1 VTVSTPGYQSSAG
14 HIRNYKK
21 GDMSYVVLARRFRP
35 QTFDEVLGQ
44 THVTRT
50 LSNAIKND
58 RVAHAYLFSGARGV
72 GKTSVARILAKSI
85 NCEKGPT
92 PHPCGECG
100 SCRDTVSGSSLDVIE
115 IDGASNNS
123 VEDVR
128 NLREQVKYM
137 SAQGRTRIFII
148 DEVHMLSTSAFN
160 ALLKTLEEPPPRVI
174 FIFATT
180 EQHKIPATIN
190 SRCQHF
196 EFRRIAAP
204 IIAARLKEICEAE
217 GVDASDEALATIARQ
232 ATGSLRDSQSLLDR
246 FISTGE
252 TKIDQRL
259 VSDLLGLVGR
269 GTILKLGSVVC
280 ERDAGGCMEQVV
292 DIYNSGYDLA
302 QFCREFLE
310 HWRNV
315 ALARSI
321 KNVAPLIDCADEELA
336 EIKLQAGTLKPSEAD
351 WLFAIF
357 SRAAE
362 DIIRSDNQR
371 LLLEMTLLKM
381 ATRPDAEE
389 ISELIKRFEFLEK
402 KLGGRPGPSGGGGPG
417 QGGRPVSQQRPASVP
432 ASGFKRPFPGNRTE
446 ASVAP
451 PEGAS
456 SPSNPLPRNQ
466 ATGPPPA
473 QATAVQEQE
482 VTAPSYEP
490 RDRPVDI
497 DKDWSDLLRYVSG
510 QNKLLGGHL
519 NDAYPVR
526 LDEELLEIGVIS
538 PFNYNRLCDPVKQKQ
553 LQKLASAY
561 IGREVEIS
569 VIEHNPDLQKIPTVT
584 EEQNEQKKKQQAQDE
599 QLKKEAREHPVTAM
613 ILDEFEGSRL
623 LDVRLSALGKKQANK
638 EKPND

>member
-1 VTVSTPGYQSSAG
+1 
-14 HIRNYKK
+14 
-21 GDMSYVVLARRFRP
+21 MSYVVLARRYRP

-50 LSNAIKND
+50 LANAIENG

-92 PHPCGECG
+92 PYPCGECR
-100 SCRDTVSGSSLDVIE
+100 SCRDTVGGNSLDVIE

-128 NLREQVKYM
+128 NLREQVKYLP
-137 SAQGRTRIFII
+137 AQGRTRIFII

-196 EFRRIAAP
+196 EFRRIPAP
-204 IIAARLKEICEAE
+204 VIAARLKEICEAE
-217 GVDASDEALATIARQ
+217 GVTAGDDALATIARQ

-252 TKIDQRL
+252 KNIDQKL

-269 GTILKLGSVVC
+269 GAILKLGASIC
-280 ERDAGGCMEQVV
+280 ERDAADCMLQVV

-315 ALARSI
+315 ALARTI
-321 KNVAPLIDCADEELA
+321 KDVAPLIDCADEELA
-336 EIKLQAGTLKPSEAD
+336 EIKRQAGLLKPAEAD
-351 WLFAIF
+351 WLFGAF

-381 ATRPDAEE
+381 AARPEAEE

-402 KLGGRPGPSGGGGPG
+402 KLGGHFGPPGGGGPG
-417 QGGRPVSQQRPASVP
+417 RGSRSAPPQAPG
-432 ASGFKRPFPGNRTE
+432 SGFNRSFPGGSRTQ
-446 ASVAP
+446 APTAP
-451 PEGAS
+451 PAQTTAPKPERSG
-456 SPSNPLPRNQ
+456 
-466 ATGPPPA
+466 GPPPA
-473 QATAVQEQE
+473 QATAVKESLA
-482 VTAPSYEP
+482 APSYEP
-490 RDRPVDI
+490 RSRPVEI
-497 DKDWSDLLRYVSG
+497 VKDWPDLLRYVCG
-510 QNKLLGGHL
+510 QSKLIGGHL

-526 LDEELLEIGVIS
+526 FEENMLEIGVVS
-538 PFNYNRLCDPVKQKQ
+538 QFNYHRLCDPVKKQQ
-553 LQKLASAY
+553 LQQLISAY
-561 IGREVEIS
+561 IGRDIELS
-569 VIEHNPDLQKIPTVT
+569 VIEHDPVRQTIPTAT
-584 EEQNEQKKKQQAQDE
+584 EELNKQKKEQQQQQE
-599 QLKKEAREHPVTAM
+599 LLKKATREHPITTM
-613 ILDEFEGSRL
+613 ILEQFEGSRL
-623 LDVRLSALGKKQANK
+623 IDVRVPERR
-638 EKPND
+638 EKPAAEDTQDD